1 MQEPS
6 IRSFTLDYYRSLGA
20 ELTPL
25 DAEARTWE
33 IRLPER
39 RSVEGYTPLSISFDP
54 LPADSAAASG
64 EVSAMGRT
72 TPQWR
77 AILDACTQARTVAY
91 RHVVAEPVAHIARV
105 FQAKLPSHGVQGA
118 KLVSV
123 TPRTAVG
130 FSHRVT
136 FEAPAMAARHEELH
150 HDLLDAITGE
160 RLDAL
165 SDAFYSLH
173 SIPIDPPQD
182 PRLLALDTLHSQAIS
197 YVDVR
202 TEARGHALETE
213 LAARLHEAEAR
224 LRRHFEAQIAQI
236 LREEETAL
244 DAKLEHLAYK
254 TRETKLPGAIAK
266 LQAEAA
272 KVAVEIEQLRVRRD
286 LESERIQ
293 DAERARLEAE
303 RARHEV
309 TVETALVS
317 VAYVTFDVVHYAL
330 ELARDGR
337 IGTMEVRYVPV
348 TGELLMP
355 HCPACGLPMTHATP
369 GLMDDGQAIC
379 ERCTWRLDY
388 PSAQRPDPEP
398 CSRCGVLVPH
408 DAVQRCHLSEVSYC
422 VVCAMACDA
431 CGKTTARE
439 KLRPNPSGRGMICP
453 DHAIACTSCHE
464 QVFPKET
471 FTCSACNERH
481 CHSHATPCEA
491 CGMPTCIRCAR
502 AHQGHCTVCAK
513 LKRVGSRHQLVT
525 VAQGMFPSLKRW
537 GLSWKL
543 AEAGEFALLE
553 WKAPTGRRG
562 RLVLAVQDYYMV
574 SHREKGAFERHWR

>member
-33 IRLPER
+33 VRLPER
-39 RSVEGYTPLSISFDP
+39 RSAEGYTPLSISFDP
-54 LPADSAAASG
+54 LNPEGTEAG
-64 EVSAMGRT
+64 QVSAMGRT

-77 AILDACTQARTVAY
+77 AILEACTQARTVAY

-105 FQAKLPSHGVQGA
+105 FQDKLPSYGVQGA
-118 KLVSV
+118 RLIAV

-136 FEAPAMAARHEELH
+136 FEAQAMASRHEELH
-150 HDLLDAITGE
+150 HDLVDAITGE

-165 SDAFYSLH
+165 SEAFYSLH
-173 SIPIDPPQD
+173 SIPIEPPQD
-182 PRLLALDTLHSQAIS
+182 PRLLPVDTLHAQAIAF
-197 YVDVR
+197 VDAR
-202 TEARGHALETE
+202 TEAHGLALETE
-213 LAARLHEAEAR
+213 LAPRLHEAQER
-224 LRRHFEAQIAQI
+224 LRRHFEAQRAQI
-236 LREEETAL
+236 LREEEAAL
-244 DAKLEHLAYK
+244 DSKLEHLAYK

-286 LESERIQ
+286 LESDRIKE
-293 DAERARLEAE
+293 AERARLEAE
-303 RARHEV
+303 RERHEV

-330 ELARDGR
+330 DLAHGDAT
-337 IGTMEVRYVPV
+337 GTLEVRYVPV

-355 HCPACGLPMTHATP
+355 HCPACGLPMTQATP
-369 GLMDDGQAIC
+369 GLTSDGQVIC
-379 ERCTWRLDY
+379 ERCTWRLAY
-388 PSAQRPDPEP
+388 PTAQRPEPEP
-398 CSRCGVLVPH
+398 CSRCGVPVPH
-408 DAVQRCHLSEVSYC
+408 DAVQRCHLSQVSYC
-422 VVCAMACDA
+422 VVCALACDA

-439 KLRPNPSGRGMICP
+439 KLRPNPTGRGMICP
-453 DHAIACTSCHE
+453 DHAIACSSCHE

-471 FTCSACNERH
+471 FTCSSCSERH
-481 CHSHATPCEA
+481 CHAHATPCPS
-491 CGMPTCIRCAR
+491 CGMPSCIRCAR
-502 AHQGHCTVCAK
+502 GHQGPCTVCAK
-513 LKRVGSRHQLVT
+513 LGRVSPRHHLVG

-537 GLSWKL
+537 GLSWKI
-543 AEAGEFALLE
+543 AEAGELALLE
-553 WKAPTGRRG
+553 WKSLTGRRG
-562 RLVLAVQDYYMV
+562 RLVLAVQDYYLV
-574 SHREKGAFERHWR
+574 SQREKGPFDREWR